1 MILRKK
7 LLFIFTSILAL
18 LLFGSCNKQFK
29 SDDYTAYF
37 GGEVSNPLSRYVL
50 LYKDAE
56 LIDTLKLDAE
66 NRFFK
71 KYDSLAPGMYTFSH
85 RPEYQY
91 VYFEKNDSL
100 LVAINSQ
107 DFDNSIVFTG
117 RGDQKNNFLMEMYLR
132 NDKDRESI
140 FLSYDKDL
148 KEFNAEIESAQRK
161 NDKFYKEKKEEL
173 KWSDDFDQF
182 AKAALEFPYYSKKEL
197 YPIVHNIRTGND
209 VVEELPDNYYGY
221 RKSIDFNNPKLS
233 NFSPF
238 VNYLSHMLNN
248 MATINYHN
256 HFTQADLSLKTNTNK
271 LDIADTLIKNE
282 KVKNTVLNNIAFT
295 YLLED
300 QNMVNNQKFLDAYH
314 KYSSDRSQKNEI
326 TKIGNA
332 IVLLKEG
339 NQLPAVKLE
348 MKDGKIVN
356 SDSIIK
362 GKSVIF
368 FWTDKAKTH
377 FIEVHKKV
385 LQLQKKYPD
394 YQFIAVNLDEE
405 HKKWVKTLDSYKL
418 GNISLFQ
425 CNNFE
430 DLKMKWAITK
440 IHRTI
445 VLNADGTIKNAFTNL
460 FDNDFEQNLKN

>member
-1 MILRKK
+1 MILKTK
-7 LLFIFTSILAL
+7 LPYIFTSLLSL
-18 LLFGSCNKQFK
+18 LLFCSCNKEFK
-29 SDDYTAYF
+29 ADNFTAYF
-37 GGEVSNPLSRYVL
+37 GGEVSNPTSRYVL

-71 KYDSLAPGMYTFSH
+71 KYDSLAPGLYTFRH

-91 VYFEKNDSL
+91 IYFDKNDSL

-132 NDKDRESI
+132 NEKDRESM
-140 FLSYDKDL
+140 FLFYDKDL
-148 KEFNAEIESAQRK
+148 KSFNDQIESTQRK
-161 NDKFYKEKKEEL
+161 SKKFYDDKKNEIN
-173 KWSDDFDQF
+173 WSDEFDQF

-197 YPIVHNIRTGND
+197 YPIIHNIRTGND
-209 VVEELPDNYYGY
+209 VVEELPVNYYAY
-221 RKSIDFNNPKLS
+221 RESIDFNNPKLS

-271 LDIADTLIKNE
+271 LDIADTLIANE
-282 KVKNTVLNNIAFT
+282 KIKNTILNNIAFT

-300 QNMVNNQKFLDAYH
+300 QNMVNNQKFLETYH

-332 IVLLKEG
+332 IVLLKSGNVLPKVTLETTEG
-339 NQLPAVKLE
+339 KNVS
-348 MKDGKIVN
+348 
-356 SDSIIK
+356 SDSIIN

-385 LQLQKKYPD
+385 LQLKKKYPE
-394 YQFIAVNLDEE
+394 YHFIAVNLDEE
-405 HKKWVKTLDSYKL
+405 HKKWIKTLGNSNL
-418 GNISLFQ
+418 GEISQYQ

-430 DLKMKWAITK
+430 DLKAKWAITK

-460 FDNDFEQNLKN
+460 FDNKFEDNLKN